1 MKIRYLLGALLLSLL
16 SACDEDL
23 SPSPVLEEERARQQA
38 IADSIAKE
46 IAIQDSIAY
55 EQLLDSL
62 AEVARRDSVIR
73 DSLVRDSIIQDSIRQ
88 IAIRDS
94 IVRDSIVRDSLKQD
108 SIRQVYDLQDSLL
121 QLDVHV
127 AEPTIEPRRVGPVGQ
142 YGEMKVGLNADGH
155 GRIYGSCPAYSTPGN
170 EVQVRGMS
178 LYWSLIENGTDFYND
193 EKITW
198 MVDSMHIELIRAAM
212 GVDLNWG
219 RGNYFTDTKKYRA
232 FLDATIESAIKNDIY
247 VIVDYHSHKAHL
259 DPKSSML
266 FFEYVAQK
274 WGAYDNVIFEIYNE
288 PTDARWNWI
297 KLYAETVIP
306 VIRKYSDNMV
316 IVGSPAWDQT
326 PDLFVK
332 EPVEGE
338 NISYSFHYYAGSHKI
353 SNQGI
358 RAEKA
363 MAGGL
368 SVIVSE
374 WGTINA
380 NGDGDV
386 SEHNSEWQE
395 WVDKFQLSSANWSA
409 SCVPEGASAFE
420 SRNMELTASGQWLA
434 DSVFSKNPT
443 FYVKCK

>member
-62 AEVARRDSVIR
+62 AEVARRDSIIR

-219 RGNYFTDTKKYRA
+219 RGNYFTDNFIIFAYFNLDITFCGIFGS
-232 FLDATIESAIKNDIY
+232 FLSICIT
-247 VIVDYHSHKAHL
+247 
-259 DPKSSML
+259 
-266 FFEYVAQK
+266 
-274 WGAYDNVIFEIYNE
+274 
-288 PTDARWNWI
+288 
-297 KLYAETVIP
+297 
-306 VIRKYSDNMV
+306 
-316 IVGSPAWDQT
+316 
-326 PDLFVK
+326 
-332 EPVEGE
+332 
-338 NISYSFHYYAGSHKI
+338 
-353 SNQGI
+353 
-358 RAEKA
+358 
-363 MAGGL
+363 
-368 SVIVSE
+368 
-374 WGTINA
+374 
-380 NGDGDV
+380 
-386 SEHNSEWQE
+386 
-395 WVDKFQLSSANWSA
+395 
-409 SCVPEGASAFE
+409 
-420 SRNMELTASGQWLA
+420 
-434 DSVFSKNPT
+434 
-443 FYVKCK
+443 

>member
-1 MKIRYLLGALLLSLL
+1 IRYLLGVLLFALL
-16 SACDEDL
+16 SACGDDL
-23 SPSPVLEEERARQQA
+23 SPSPVLEEEQARLQA
-38 IADSIAKE
+38 IADSIARE

-55 EQLLDSL
+55 VRLQDSL
-62 AEVARRDSVIR
+62 IEAAK
-73 DSLVRDSIIQDSIRQ
+73 QDSI
-88 IAIRDS
+88 IRDS
-94 IVRDSIVRDSLKQD
+94 IVRDSLLQDSILQVEKREAFVKDSITKDSLKQD
-108 SIRQVYDLQDSLL
+108 SIRQVYALQDSLL
-121 QLDVHV
+121 ALDMDV
-127 AEPTIEPRRVGPVGQ
+127 AEVSISPRRVGPVGQ
-142 YGEMKVGLNADGH
+142 YGEMKAGVNAEGH
-155 GRIYGSCPAYSTPGN
+155 GRIYGSCPAYSTSGN

-219 RGNYFTDTKKYRA
+219 RGNYFTDTAKYRR
-232 FLDATIESAIKNDIY
+232 FMDSTIVSAIQNDIY

-266 FFEYVAQK
+266 FFEYAAQK

-288 PTDARWNWI
+288 PTDARWDAI

-332 EPVEGE
+332 TPVEGE
-338 NISYSFHYYAGSHKI
+338 NISYSFHYYAGTHKI
-353 SNQGI
+353 SNQGV

-380 NGDGDV
+380 DGDGDV
-386 SEHNSEWQE
+386 SDRNSEWQE
-395 WVDKFQLSSANWSA
+395 WVDRYQLSSANWSA

-434 DSVFSKNPT
+434 DSVFAKNPT
-443 FYVKCK
+443 SYVKCE

>member
-1 MKIRYLLGALLLSLL
+1 MKIRFLLGILTVGLLIG
-16 SACDEDL
+16 CDDEL
-23 SPSPVLEEERARQQA
+23 SPSPILDEELAKQQA
-38 IADSIAKE
+38 IEDSLLREIARQDSILAVK
-46 IAIQDSIAY
+46 IQDSLI
-55 EQLLDSL
+55 EL
-62 AEVARRDSVIR
+62 AR
-73 DSLVRDSIIQDSIRQ
+73 QDSIL
-88 IAIRDS
+88 RDS
-94 IVRDSIVRDSLKQD
+94 IVRDSLLQDSILQVEKRKEFVRDSITRDSLKQD
-108 SIRQVYDLQDSLL
+108 SIRQVYALQDSLL
-121 QLDVHV
+121 NLERDV
-127 AEPTIEPRRVGPVGQ
+127 AEISIVPRRVGPVGQ
-142 YGEMKVGLNADGH
+142 YGEMKTGLNADGY
-155 GRIYGSCPAYSTPGN
+155 GRIYGSCPNYSTPGN

-178 LYWSLIENGTDFYND
+178 LYWSLIDNGTDFYND
-193 EKITW
+193 EKISW

-212 GVDLNWG
+212 GIDLNWG
-219 RGNYFTDTKKYRA
+219 RGNYFTDTTRYRR
-232 FLDATIESAIKNDIY
+232 FLDSTIASAIQNDIY

-266 FFEYVAQK
+266 FFEYAAQK

-288 PTDARWNWI
+288 PTDARWDAI

-316 IVGSPAWDQT
+316 IIGSPAWDQT

-332 EPVEGE
+332 NPVEGE

-353 SNQGI
+353 SNQGV

-386 SEHNSEWQE
+386 SDHNSEWQE
-395 WVDKFQLSSANWSA
+395 WVDKHQLSSANWSA

-420 SRNMELTASGQWLA
+420 SLNMELTASGQWLA
-434 DSVFSKNPT
+434 ENVFSKNPT
-443 FYVKCK
+443 TYVKCE

>member
-1 MKIRYLLGALLLSLL
+1 MKFRFLLGSLIL
-16 SACDEDL
+16 CFLAACDDEL
-23 SPSPVLEEERARQQA
+23 SPSPVLEEELAKQKA
-38 IADSIAKE
+38 LEDSIARE
-46 IAIQDSIAY
+46 IAIQDSIAFVHF
-55 EQLLDSL
+55 QDSL
-62 AEVARRDSVIR
+62 AEIARQDSIVR
-73 DSLVRDSIIQDSIRQ
+73 DSLVRDSIMQDSIRQ

-108 SIRQVYDLQDSLL
+108 SIKQVYDLQDSLL
-121 QLDVHV
+121 QLDVQV
-127 AEPTIEPRRVGPVGQ
+127 AEATIAPRRVGPVGQ
-142 YGEMKVGLNADGH
+142 YGEMKTGVNAEGV

-178 LYWSLIENGTDFYND
+178 LYWSLIERGTDFYND

-198 MVDSMHIELIRAAM
+198 MVDSMRIELIRAAM

-219 RGNYFTDTKKYRA
+219 RGNYFTDTEKYRA
-232 FLDATIESAIKNDIY
+232 FLDSVIVSAIKNDIY
-247 VIVDYHSHKAHL
+247 VIIDYHSHTAHL

-338 NISYSFHYYAGSHKI
+338 NISYSFHYYAGTHTI

-380 NGDGDV
+380 NGDGEV
-386 SEHNSEWQE
+386 SDRNAEWQE
-395 WVDKFQLSSANWSA
+395 WVDLHQLSSANWSA
-409 SCVPEGASAFE
+409 SSVPEGASAFE
-420 SRNMELTASGQWLA
+420 STNMELTASGKWLA
-434 DSVFSKNPT
+434 DNVFSKNPT
-443 FYVKCK
+443 SYVKCE